1 MNKIKYLLLFAVCFI
16 TSTAMAQQRRISG
29 TVEDDFGGIMMAN
42 VVEVDANNRIVSATV
57 TDMNGN
63 FTMTI
68 KNPKNKLKITYVG
81 FKEHIEAIGN
91 KSVFKVKMKDDAKTL
106 DEVVITENKKVI
118 SNGLAIPEREV
129 SVAAQTFSMDEMQGL
144 SFESVDEALQGK
156 IAGLDIVAN
165 SGNLGAGTTMRIRGT
180 STINGNAEPLI
191 VLDGH
196 IFELPDNAQE
206 INFEDLDN
214 EEQFSTLLSI
224 NPEDIAEIKVLK
236 DASATAIWGSKG
248 ANGVIDIKTRR
259 GARGKTRVDFSY
271 RFTGNWQPDGMKMLD
286 GDGYTMMLKEAY
298 FNPQQ
303 NPNASNML
311 ELDYNREIPYIYNNY
326 SQNTDW
332 VDAVKQFGQ
341 AHNYYLTLTGG
352 GEKATFRIS
361 AGYDK
366 ETGTIIKQ
374 QLDRFTTRMALDYYV
389 SDRIKF
395 SSNFS
400 LSFTDNMKNYDD
412 ILARAYKAMPNMSI
426 YEYNDDRDNPQLT
439 GQYFN
444 MLPLAD
450 VSGRVEG
457 RTSQSLSDMYTN
469 GNPVAIAN
477 LAWKREQTFN
487 ITPQFSVE
495 YKFLGKESDET
506 QLNYTGD
513 VQLQVYNTS
522 RNDYYPATLT
532 RNEWYDGINSASNYE
547 YKSLQMTTRHDLAFY
562 PKFNNEDHAVSVLAR
577 FEMTTGTS
585 NDQTIATRGI
595 PSGLTDPTVDAYLTN
610 ISSNPGEWRSLSYV
624 GSVHYSY
631 KSKYSITGTVR
642 TDGRTAFG
650 AGNKFGTFPGISGRW
665 NISDEDFMK
674 PTRSW
679 LSMLAVRP
687 GWGIVGNVV
696 GGGYDQYNRYA
707 DDGYYGNNHGA
718 IKPENLRLAT
728 LRWEKNAQW
737 NLGFNLGLWND
748 LLTFALEIYDKKT
761 TDLVV
766 NNVSIPSSNGYST
779 LASQNVGT
787 MRNKG
792 WELYANTARFAK
804 VGKFAMKLS
813 ANISQ
818 NFNTIEAMDASV
830 LESLNSEFNYA
841 NENYLGRIQIG
852 NALGSIYGF
861 RYKGVYA
868 YDYDHNGLTEE
879 SKNAYANG
887 ELDPNRPGYFA
898 NGEKIN
904 TAAAALQRGDN
915 GTCPIAYDANGN
927 VITDSKG
934 NPLPMYFNYGG
945 TNYQFQGGDAI
956 YEDINH
962 DGQINALDIVYLG
975 NSNPSCNGGFGVDFY
990 YGNWSLSASFN
1001 FRMGN
1006 QIINLARM
1014 YAEDMLTNNNQSQAT
1029 KWRWRKN
1036 GDDTQVPRAM
1046 NSGAAGGRTYNALAS
1061 DRYVEDGDYLR
1072 FQYLRL
1078 GYNFDTKKLKKFGL
1092 KSLRLSASA
1101 NNLWVWSKYTG
1112 VDPDIPV
1119 SGWGQAKDENKT
1131 PRSKSFTL
1139 SLNVGF

>member
-303 NPNASNML
+303 DPNASNML

-487 ITPQFSVE
+487 IQEQVMIRLSQLAV
-495 YKFLGKESDET
+495 FLQVLQT
-506 QLNYTGD
+506 QL
-513 VQLQVYNTS
+513 
-522 RNDYYPATLT
+522 
-532 RNEWYDGINSASNYE
+532 
-547 YKSLQMTTRHDLAFY
+547 
-562 PKFNNEDHAVSVLAR
+562 
-577 FEMTTGTS
+577 
-585 NDQTIATRGI
+585 
-595 PSGLTDPTVDAYLTN
+595 
-610 ISSNPGEWRSLSYV
+610 
-624 GSVHYSY
+624 
-631 KSKYSITGTVR
+631 
-642 TDGRTAFG
+642 
-650 AGNKFGTFPGISGRW
+650 
-665 NISDEDFMK
+665 
-674 PTRSW
+674 
-679 LSMLAVRP
+679 
-687 GWGIVGNVV
+687 
-696 GGGYDQYNRYA
+696 
-707 DDGYYGNNHGA
+707 
-718 IKPENLRLAT
+718 
-728 LRWEKNAQW
+728 
-737 NLGFNLGLWND
+737 
-748 LLTFALEIYDKKT
+748 
-761 TDLVV
+761 
-766 NNVSIPSSNGYST
+766 
-779 LASQNVGT
+779 
-787 MRNKG
+787 
-792 WELYANTARFAK
+792 
-804 VGKFAMKLS
+804 
-813 ANISQ
+813 
-818 NFNTIEAMDASV
+818 
-830 LESLNSEFNYA
+830 
-841 NENYLGRIQIG
+841 
-852 NALGSIYGF
+852 
-861 RYKGVYA
+861 
-868 YDYDHNGLTEE
+868 
-879 SKNAYANG
+879 
-887 ELDPNRPGYFA
+887 
-898 NGEKIN
+898 
-904 TAAAALQRGDN
+904 
-915 GTCPIAYDANGN
+915 
-927 VITDSKG
+927 
-934 NPLPMYFNYGG
+934 
-945 TNYQFQGGDAI
+945 
-956 YEDINH
+956 
-962 DGQINALDIVYLG
+962 
-975 NSNPSCNGGFGVDFY
+975 
-990 YGNWSLSASFN
+990 
-1001 FRMGN
+1001 
-1006 QIINLARM
+1006 
-1014 YAEDMLTNNNQSQAT
+1014 
-1029 KWRWRKN
+1029 
-1036 GDDTQVPRAM
+1036 
-1046 NSGAAGGRTYNALAS
+1046 
-1061 DRYVEDGDYLR
+1061 
-1072 FQYLRL
+1072 
-1078 GYNFDTKKLKKFGL
+1078 
-1092 KSLRLSASA
+1092 
-1101 NNLWVWSKYTG
+1101 
-1112 VDPDIPV
+1112 
-1119 SGWGQAKDENKT
+1119 
-1131 PRSKSFTL
+1131 
-1139 SLNVGF
+1139 